1 VKVRKV
7 TISAFILFYGAVC
20 GVVYVHAGIGLRVRF
35 TEAIIEGLN
44 VGYTYNIREL
54 GRLPYTVIND
64 SDKEVEVET
73 VVEVPNEK
81 QLMENYEPI
90 PSVDWIKVVPSR
102 VKLLPG
108 EEKSADVIIAI
119 PPDERYANR
128 HFQAMLWSYTV
139 SIGGEVGM
147 FNVGVRSRIR
157 FSTGK
162 APERLRKEK
171 VRRGLY
177 TYTLN
182 LDLTP
187 ASLYLFDIEPGRKY
201 RLSELTEEK
210 LKLTNRGD
218 VKFKVKFLCVVP
230 STTTAAVSLPA
241 GYECIPDVSSDG
253 VCRWIK
259 ISPQEFV
266 IKPNTIKEINLT
278 VEIPKE
284 EKYYNKKYMCLIKG
298 EVYTLAKPKN
308 INIEVPVEII
318 SRVYIS
324 TIAK

>member
-1 VKVRKV
+1 
-7 TISAFILFYGAVC
+7 
-20 GVVYVHAGIGLRVRF
+20 
-35 TEAIIEGLN
+35 
-44 VGYTYNIREL
+44 
-54 GRLPYTVIND
+54 VIND

-139 SIGGEVGM
+139 SIGGVVGM

-162 APERLRKEK
+162 APESLRKEK

-230 STTTAAVSLPA
+230 STATAAASLPA

-278 VEIPKE
+278 VEVPKE
-284 EKYYNKKYMCLIKG
+284 EKYYNKKYICLIKG

-308 INIEVPVEII
+308 VNIEVPVEII